1 MADDDEHESV
11 DLVCY
16 SKRLKSLV
24 WKHFGVEKSSTGT
37 VEKGKFVVC
46 KLCSQ
51 KVAHGGGTT
60 NLKNH
65 SRTNHR
71 TQYEELYIGEQ
82 DTRQSSMDTFV
93 RQTGVKKLPHD
104 SKRAIELTDALLEF
118 VARDLRPVSVVD
130 GRGFLNLM
138 EKTEPRYTVPCR
150 RTIMNAIDRK
160 YCELKRSVRGLLS
173 GQRSVT
179 LTTDIWT
186 SRAGDGYFS
195 LTAHYITDQFVMH
208 SSQLHCHHMPGA
220 HDHTH
225 ISEGIT
231 SALTEWCIHSDD
243 IVAFVTDNGSNIKKS
258 VKEDLNKL
266 HLSCAGHTLNLSV
279 QKAFSVPDIQTA
291 ISRAKKVVEHFNRS
305 RLHYEELQEKQQLL
319 GLTKHKL
326 IQGVQHRWN
335 SAYDMIERLCEQQ
348 AAISA
353 VLHHHRDLLHL
364 EHSPSEWRLLEDL
377 CKVLEPFKDAT
388 TYLSAS
394 RYPTLSILGPM
405 LHKIL
410 NTLEENDSSTSA
422 AMLRVKHAIASDLRT
437 RYQDVEVR
445 MLLNKAS
452 LLDPRVKSLVH
463 LTEEEQTNTVDDL
476 INEIVTA
483 FSPLPRVVSDKLPEL
498 VLEDTEP
505 LANSCET
512 YQSQTSS
519 NMSSYTGSNGEPVR
533 KKCMLEKLLG
543 DTFSNNNLENS
554 VMVSFNELV
563 LAELSRYKSEP
574 LLELDGK
581 PLEWWRYHEHS
592 YPKLSYI
599 AKKYLGVVATSVPSE
614 QLFST
619 AGNVVTAK
627 RSSLDPDN
635 VEKLVFLHENLSPLE
650 DLPYQRAKYKS

>member
-1 MADDDEHESV
+1 MADGDSSAESV

-24 WKHFGVEKSSTGT
+24 WKHFGVEKSSAGI
-37 VEKGKFVVC
+37 VQKDKHVVC
-46 KLCSQ
+46 KLCSH

-60 NLKNH
+60 NLRNH
-65 SRTNHR
+65 LRTNHR
-71 TQYEELYIGEQ
+71 TQYEELYIAEQ
-82 DTRQSSMDTFV
+82 DADTRQSLMDTFV
-93 RQTGVKKLPHD
+93 RQAAVKKLPHD

-130 GRGFLNLM
+130 GRGFLHLM
-138 EKTEPRYTVPCR
+138 EKAEPRYTVPCR
-150 RTIMNAIDRK
+150 RTVMNAMDRK

-179 LTTDIWT
+179 VTTDIWT

-208 SSQLHCHHMPGA
+208 SSQLHCHHMPGV
-220 HDHTH
+220 HDHVH

-231 SALTEWCIHSDD
+231 SALVEWCINLDD

-258 VKEDLNKL
+258 VKEDLDKL
-266 HLSCAGHTLNLSV
+266 HLPCAGHTLNLSV
-279 QKAFSVPDIQTA
+279 QKAFSVPEIQTA

-305 RLHYEELQEKQQLL
+305 RLHYEELEEKQQLL

-335 SAYDMIERLCEQQ
+335 SVYDMIERLCEQQ

-364 EHSPSEWRLLEDL
+364 EHSPSFFLEDL
-377 CKVLEPFKDAT
+377 CKILEPFKDAT
-388 TYLSAS
+388 TYLSAR
-394 RYPTLSILGPM
+394 RYPTLSILGPV

-410 NTLEENDSSTSA
+410 STLEENDSSTSA
-422 AMLRVKHAIASDLRT
+422 AMLRVKNAIASDLRT
-437 RYQDVEVR
+437 RYQDVEVCK
-445 MLLNKAS
+445 LLNKAS

-476 INEIVTA
+476 VNEIVTA
-483 FSPLPRVVSDKLPEL
+483 FSPLPQVVNDEV

-512 YQSQTSS
+512 DQSQTSS
-519 NMSSYTGSNGEPVR
+519 NMNSCTGTNGEPVR

-543 DTFSNNNLENS
+543 DTFSNNNLESS
-554 VMVSFNELV
+554 VMASFNELV
-563 LAELSRYKSEP
+563 LAELSRYKAEP
-574 LLELDGK
+574 LLELKGK

-592 YPKLSYI
+592 YPKLSHV

-627 RSSLDPDN
+627 RSALDPDN
-635 VEKLVFLHENLSPLE
+635 VEKLVFLHENLPPLE

>member
-1 MADDDEHESV
+1 M
-11 DLVCY
+11 
-16 SKRLKSLV
+16 
-24 WKHFGVEKSSTGT
+24 
-37 VEKGKFVVC
+37 
-46 KLCSQ
+46 
-51 KVAHGGGTT
+51 
-60 NLKNH
+60 
-65 SRTNHR
+65 
-71 TQYEELYIGEQ
+71 
-82 DTRQSSMDTFV
+82 
-93 RQTGVKKLPHD
+93 
-104 SKRAIELTDALLEF
+104 
-118 VARDLRPVSVVD
+118 
-130 GRGFLNLM
+130 
-138 EKTEPRYTVPCR
+138 
-150 RTIMNAIDRK
+150 
-160 YCELKRSVRGLLS
+160 
-173 GQRSVT
+173 
-179 LTTDIWT
+179 
-186 SRAGDGYFS
+186 
-195 LTAHYITDQFVMH
+195 
-208 SSQLHCHHMPGA
+208 
-220 HDHTH
+220 
-225 ISEGIT
+225 
-231 SALTEWCIHSDD
+231 
-243 IVAFVTDNGSNIKKS
+243 
-258 VKEDLNKL
+258 
-266 HLSCAGHTLNLSV
+266 

-445 MLLNKAS
+445 MLLNKAL

-483 FSPLPRVVSDKLPEL
+483 FSPLPRVVSDELPEL